1 VQASELFQRIQSNR
15 APVIID
21 ARTGMEFKHGHIPG
35 AINAPSRKILLKTA
49 RLPEDR
55 NAELVVYCGHGPRAM
70 IAKRLLGLRGYRNVD
85 LITGHWKLWR
95 NAGLPVE
102 K

>member
-1 VQASELFQRIQSNR
+1 MQASELLRRIQSNR

-21 ARTGMEFKHGHIPG
+21 ARTGIEFKRGHIPG
-35 AINAPSRKILLKTA
+35 AINAPFLKILLNTA
-49 RLPEDR
+49 LLPEDR
-55 NAELVVYCGHGPRAM
+55 NAELVIYCGHGPRAM
-70 IAKRLLGLRGYRNVD
+70 IARRLLALRGYRNMD
-85 LITGHWKLWR
+85 LITGHWTLWR

>member
-1 VQASELFQRIQSNR
+1 MQASELLQRIRSNR

-21 ARTGMEFKHGHIPG
+21 ARTGFEFKRGHIPG
-35 AINAPSRKILLKTA
+35 AINVPLRKILLKTA

-55 NAELVVYCGHGPRAM
+55 NAELVIYCGHGPRAM
-70 IAKRLLGLRGYRNVD
+70 IARRLLALRGYRNMD

-95 NAGLPVE
+95 NACLPVE